1 MCPTDSSHLWI
12 QKACAKIEKKGEER
26 MNEVIETLLNHRS
39 VRDFTDETLT
49 DEQIRTI
56 VESAQRAS
64 TSSFIQAYSII
75 GVTDEAKK
83 KRLAEIAGNQSYVV
97 ENGHFFVFCADL
109 HRHEMIGELQ
119 EAEVSATLETDEK
132 LLVAVIDAALASQN
146 AAVAA
151 ESMGLGICYI
161 GGIRNDLFAVKEVL
175 ELPERVIPLFGM
187 AVGVPASVEDQ
198 KPRLP
203 FHHVY
208 HENTYEANPE
218 RMKQSLSDYDALIHD
233 YYMVRG
239 SNPRKDTWTGQM
251 GRMLSKS
258 TRLDVKDFL
267 KAQGYLKQ

>member
-1 MCPTDSSHLWI
+1 
-12 QKACAKIEKKGEER
+12 
-26 MNEVIETLLNHRS
+26 MNEVIDTLRAHRS
-39 VRDFTDETLT
+39 VRSFTDEQLT
-49 DEQIRTI
+49 EEQIRVI

-75 GVTDEAKK
+75 GVTDFEKK
-83 KRLAEIAGNQSYVV
+83 KRLSEIAGHQAYVV

-109 HRHEMIGELQ
+109 HRHEVIGEMSGKDLQ
-119 EAEVSATLETDEK
+119 KTLESDEK

-161 GGIRNDLFAVKEVL
+161 GGIRNDLFTVKEVL

-187 AVGVPASVEDQ
+187 AVGVPARVEDQ

-203 FHHVY
+203 FNHIY
-208 HENTYEANPE
+208 HENTYDSNPD
-218 RMKQSLSDYDALIHD
+218 RIKQSLSTYDEAIHE

-239 SNPRKDTWTGQM
+239 ANQRIDTWTGQM
-251 GRMLSKS
+251 GRVLSK
-258 TRLDVKDFL
+258 TVRLDVKDFL

>member
-1 MCPTDSSHLWI
+1 
-12 QKACAKIEKKGEER
+12 

-39 VRDFTDETLT
+39 VRDFTDEILT
-49 DEQIRTI
+49 DEQIQTI

-75 GVTDEAKK
+75 GVTDEVKK

-175 ELPERVIPLFGM
+175 GLPERVIPLFGM

-203 FHHVY
+203 FQHVY
-208 HENTYEANPE
+208 HENAYEANPE
-218 RMKQSLSDYDALIHD
+218 QIKQSLSDYDALIHD